1 MRLGSLIDKEKFTQA
16 LIPFAAG
23 ALAYGALQELNT
35 DVLDYG
41 MYRHMFRWLPS
52 WAVFA
57 RYCLSI
63 FDRELLLLGVVLVL
77 LHQELGR
84 KIVVFLSYVMIVTV
98 YWKHPYEA
106 IVSINQYYRTNMD
119 EFLWT
124 IHLPW
129 APQQPVYPL
138 MMLRT
143 ANFCFEDLLIGV
155 ITVMFFSSS
164 AVKKYFR

>member
-1 MRLGSLIDKEKFTQA
+1 MSLRSPINKEKFMQA
-16 LIPFAAG
+16 ATPFAAG
-23 ALAYGALQELNT
+23 ALAYRALQELNT
-35 DVLDYG
+35 DVLDYD

-63 FDRELLLLGVVLVL
+63 FDREFLLLALVLVL
-77 LHQELGR
+77 LRKEIGR
-84 KIVVFLSYVMIVTV
+84 KTVVFLSYVMIVTV

-106 IVSINQYYRTNMD
+106 IVSINQYYRTNME
-119 EFLWT
+119 EFIWL

-129 APQQPVYPL
+129 APHQPVYPL

-143 ANFCFEDLLIGV
+143 VNFCLEDLLIGV
-155 ITVMFFSSS
+155 ITVMFFSSP
-164 AVKKYFR
+164 AVKKYFH